1 MATNGS
7 GKPKMKV
14 SFIIRDENEH
24 RHRAAVSALQY
35 DASTGRLFSAGND
48 TIIRLWK
55 VPLAGTKEAWPS
67 SRNGTTSGAAPP
79 QHATFI
85 QAMEH
90 HTDWINDMILCC
102 NGRFLLSASNDT
114 TVKVWNAT
122 KHFCMS
128 TLRTHKDY
136 VSCLAY
142 AKEHE
147 RAASAGYDQS
157 VYLWDIATLTKL
169 TTTNNTVTTS
179 SLMGCKNS
187 IYALAMNDAG
197 TVIVSG
203 STEKVLRIWDPRTCQ
218 KIMKLRGHTEN
229 IRAIVIS
236 PDGTKCLS
244 ASADATVR
252 LWDLGQQRCIATCLA
267 HQEGVWTLQTDT
279 SFSFMYSAGR
289 DRRVFRTPICDFAQ
303 SQLLFEEDAF
313 VKRMLQITLEEGDVF
328 SAWLSAKDA
337 GVDDSDNKINY
348 GGMMLRSLFEH
359 YQHCDMGAEG
369 SETALATA
377 GYISIPG
384 HTPIILS

>member
-1 MATNGS
+1 M
-7 GKPKMKV
+7 PPV
-14 SFIIRDENEH
+14 
-24 RHRAAVSALQY
+24 
-35 DASTGRLFSAGND
+35 
-48 TIIRLWK
+48 
-55 VPLAGTKEAWPS
+55 
-67 SRNGTTSGAAPP
+67 P
-79 QHATFI
+79 QHATFV

-90 HTDWINDMILCC
+90 HTDWINDLILCC

-157 VYLWDIATLTKL
+157 IYLWDIATLTKL

-187 IYALAMNDAG
+187 IYALAMNDSG

-229 IRAIVIS
+229 IRAVVIS

-252 LWDLGQQRCIATCLA
+252 LWDLGQQRCIATCLV
-267 HQEGVWTLQTDT
+267 HQEGVWTLQ
-279 SFSFMYSAGR
+279 
-289 DRRVFRTPICDFAQ
+289 V
-303 SQLLFEEDAF
+303 
-313 VKRMLQITLEEGDVF
+313 
-328 SAWLSAKDA
+328 
-337 GVDDSDNKINY
+337 
-348 GGMMLRSLFEH
+348 
-359 YQHCDMGAEG
+359 
-369 SETALATA
+369 
-377 GYISIPG
+377 
-384 HTPIILS
+384 